1 MTEKFA
7 PAPLLDL
14 MRRAL
19 EKSGASP
26 AMAAA
31 TAAALV
37 AAELDGIP
45 SHGVSRVPQYCG
57 HVRIGRATGSAVPK
71 VARERGGACLV
82 DAGGGL
88 AFEACALAVR
98 EAIRRARS
106 HGVAFVSVANSN
118 HFGVAAF
125 HTEPIA
131 EAGLVGLAFGNSPAA
146 MPMWGG
152 KRALFGTNP
161 IAAAFP
167 RRGAPPMVVDLSL
180 SEVARG
186 KLMVAAREGKPIPA
200 GWALDKDGNPTTDP
214 RAGLEG
220 MMLPAGGAKGA
231 MLALTVELLACAL
244 SGSAFGFESDSF
256 FTEEGRPTRIGQ
268 AFLAI
273 DPDALAGREV
283 FLDRVETLVAA
294 MLADEGVRLPGDRR
308 RANRERIAKEGI
320 ALAPDLAAKIRAL
333 AGEG

>member
-45 SHGVSRVPQYCG
+45 SHGASRVPQYCG

-214 RAGLEG
+214 KAGLEG

-320 ALAPDLAAKIRAL
+320 ALAPELAAKIRAL

>member
-161 IAAAFP
+161 IA
-167 RRGAPPMVVDLSL
+167 
-180 SEVARG
+180 
-186 KLMVAAREGKPIPA
+186 
-200 GWALDKDGNPTTDP
+200 
-214 RAGLEG
+214 
-220 MMLPAGGAKGA
+220 
-231 MLALTVELLACAL
+231 
-244 SGSAFGFESDSF
+244 
-256 FTEEGRPTRIGQ
+256 
-268 AFLAI
+268 
-273 DPDALAGREV
+273 
-283 FLDRVETLVAA
+283 
-294 MLADEGVRLPGDRR
+294 
-308 RANRERIAKEGI
+308 
-320 ALAPDLAAKIRAL
+320 
-333 AGEG
+333 